1 MVVFL
6 IFGFLVNPL
15 QKSCHNSRTS
25 NDLDMKLGPVTKLD
39 KGNTATS
46 EKLDDE
52 ILLASDDIIVT
63 F

>member
-1 MVVFL
+1 MFVFL

>member
-1 MVVFL
+1 MAVFP
-6 IFGFLVNPL
+6 IFGFLANPL

-25 NDLDMKLGPVTKLD
+25 NDLDIKLVPVIKLD
-39 KGNTATS
+39 KKNTTTS